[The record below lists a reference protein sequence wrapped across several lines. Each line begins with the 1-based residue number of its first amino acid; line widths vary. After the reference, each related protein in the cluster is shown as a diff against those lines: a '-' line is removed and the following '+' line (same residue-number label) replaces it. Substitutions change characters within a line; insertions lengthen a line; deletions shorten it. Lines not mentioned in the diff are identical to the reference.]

1 MAQNFDERLND
12 IRDEPVRWNNWS
24 RVYPVQFEDEQVS
37 RPRGVRLA
45 CAAMRKGD
53 PVQIIEG
60 LQTTTGV
67 IAGII
72 SSVVHVTTTHTILG
86 ERDR

>member
-12 IRDEPVRWNNWS
+12 ITDQRVRWNDWS
-24 RVYPVQFEDEQVS
+24 RVYPVQFDNEQAL
-37 RPRGVRLA
+37 RPRSVRLA

-60 LQTTTGV
+60 PQTTTGV
-67 IAGII
+67 IAGVI
-72 SSVVHVTTTHTILG
+72 SLVGRLSMN
-86 ERDR
+86 